1 MILISLLNAET
12 NAVGCV
18 WPPLFSVWNYSV
30 NEVSATCV
38 CLQAPQFVDIP
49 LAEED
54 SSDDEYHPEEE
65 EEDETAEDVRL
76 QASAACCDVD
86 DDWLLIFH
94 WLCVCVD
101 VPGEWHGEHS
111 FVSSRDSAA
120 PSWGGQLQPMAG
132 PQSVII
138 AVSLLISQ
146 SFRSE
151 NVWNNQCC
159 LVPQTSDC

>member
-1 MILISLLNAET
+1 M
-12 NAVGCV
+12 
-18 WPPLFSVWNYSV
+18 WNYSV

-86 DDWLLIFH
+86 DD
-94 WLCVCVD
+94 
-101 VPGEWHGEHS
+101 
-111 FVSSRDSAA
+111 
-120 PSWGGQLQPMAG
+120 
-132 PQSVII
+132 
-138 AVSLLISQ
+138 
-146 SFRSE
+146 
-151 NVWNNQCC
+151 
-159 LVPQTSDC
+159 